1 AGIAA
6 AALLFGALRAGSIQM
21 QATTSVPVDL
31 VQVIE
36 ALVILFVAAPA
47 LIRAVFRIRAQRA
60 PAARVS
66 PGWGS

>member
-1 AGIAA
+1 
-6 AALLFGALRAGSIQM
+6 M
-21 QATTSVPVDL
+21 QASTSTPVDL

-47 LIRAVFRIRAQRA
+47 VVRAIFRLKAAPVSIA
-60 PAARVS
+60 PAAS